1 MSMADDYIF
10 QDNSAAEE
18 LADLGQ
24 KFKSL
29 GGVKTK
35 SPGKDALVKLLK
47 VCWTSR
53 AFPRLSAAPLWSL
66 VVGFS
71 LEEAAYRTPEAA
83 ALLTC
88 SRGPAWYLCRGV
100 HSCSCWLRSK
110 PKGHWRQ

>member
-1 MSMADDYIF
+1 MADDYSF

-47 VCWTSR
+47 VWCTSG
-53 AFPRLSAAPLWSL
+53 AYPRLSTAPTWSL
-66 VVGFS
+66 VVGLS
-71 LEEAAYRTPEAA
+71 LEGEQI
-83 ALLTC
+83 
-88 SRGPAWYLCRGV
+88 V
-100 HSCSCWLRSK
+100 
-110 PKGHWRQ
+110 